1 MSITEHKRS
10 HVSVVLVTLGA
21 VLAVVGVVF
30 GVTMTSRAS
39 AAQAAADAQ
48 APVTSVVT
56 KTMNV
61 MVTETKSVPV
71 TVKVTETKSVPVTV
85 TAEPPAPPVPT
96 GPAVTLSKSGTF
108 VVGTDIKA
116 GKWKS
121 DGKIDGSRSSG
132 YFAILKDPT
141 GSTSDVDNILTN
153 DNPEGQAFATLSDG
167 QGLENNNLKWTWISD

>member
-1 MSITEHKRS
+1 MSITEPKKSR
-10 HVSVVLVTLGA
+10 VSASLAILGA
-21 VLAVVGVVF
+21 LLAVVGIVF
-30 GVTMTSRAS
+30 GITMTSKAS

-71 TVKVTETKSVPVTV
+71 TVKVTETMSVPVTV
-85 TAEPPAPPVPT
+85 TAEPPAPPVPA
-96 GPAVTLSKSGTF
+96 GPAVTVSKSGIF

-121 DGKIDGSRSSG
+121 DGKVDKSRASG
-132 YFAILKDPT
+132 YFAILADPT

-167 QGLENNNLKWTWISD
+167 QGLENNNLNWTWISD